1 MLLIILVTPTRYMQ
15 YAQSLISAYMI
26 YAIIVTTAH
35 VFDHGKG
42 GGAALETA
50 ECYSEPFPVLRLLQ
64 RCFRF

>member
-42 GGAALETA
+42 GG
-50 ECYSEPFPVLRLLQ
+50 Q
-64 RCFRF
+64 R